1 MYEPY
6 DITIE
11 DYMKMLE
18 SVGDHSENRV
28 SARFA
33 YLEADSGCDGWTMNI
48 DPSQIFSVVI
58 NLKVR
63 FEINGNTTKIHI
75 SMSRQRSDA
84 DRDAFLSACG
94 KCLLGEGKPSPT
106 MEPWIVLYEWY
117 TKQCLAIKIE
127 EMVVRKASCVI
138 TSKNSWLMD
147 QEISV
152 SEMAM
157 QKIWDRARGV
167 ID

>member
-1 MYEPY
+1 MYEPD
-6 DITIE
+6 DITIA

-18 SVGDHSENRV
+18 SVGDHVENRV

-33 YLEADSGCDGWTMNI
+33 YLETNSWCDGWAMNI
-48 DPSQIFSVVI
+48 DPSQVFTVVI

-63 FEINGNTTKIHI
+63 FENNNGTVKTNI
-75 SMSRQRSDA
+75 SMSRQRGDA
-84 DRDAFLSACG
+84 DRDALLSACK
-94 KCLLGEGKPSPT
+94 KCILGEDKPSPT

-117 TKQCLAIKIE
+117 TRQCLAIKIDE
-127 EMVVRKASCVI
+127 IVVRKASCVI
-138 TSKNSWLMD
+138 TSRNVWLMD
-147 QEISV
+147 QATSV

-157 QKIWDRARGV
+157 QKIWDRARGL